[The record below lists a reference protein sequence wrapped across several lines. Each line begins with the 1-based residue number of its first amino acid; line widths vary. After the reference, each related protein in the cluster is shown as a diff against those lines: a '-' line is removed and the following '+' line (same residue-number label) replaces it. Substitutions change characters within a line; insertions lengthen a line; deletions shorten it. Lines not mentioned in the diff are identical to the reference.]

1 MANNFSFLENLD
13 EDNFKQ
19 VYYTP
24 LKGVEAS
31 PPDIIITD
39 EDVCPTN

>member
-1 MANNFSFLENLD
+1 LENLD

-24 LKGVEAS
+24 LTPLKREIMKIPSWDGTRGGYDFL
-31 PPDIIITD
+31 PLRK
-39 EDVCPTN
+39 